1 MKIHRKIR
9 FLHFKN
15 FLILLTILSLAACSS
30 KTSSETDPEASLVKG
45 LEENKLETSEQRS
58 ALEEKYYK
66 DATQA
71 FNEELYTIAAKN
83 FGLLRTAF
91 PGSRYYEEAVVK
103 TADALY
109 ESGKYEEAIT
119 SYQEYV
125 SLYPKGKDIERAS
138 LQIARGWHRQFK
150 GISRNQTPLD
160 NAATA
165 YQSFLKKFPNSDFRQ
180 EAVEDLGLVA
190 NRKSECE
197 VEVIKFYLKKDKLQ
211 AAASRYADLKR
222 NFPNSP
228 ALQEVDELIG
238 EQYSEH
244 ISRIQELAAVSPK
257 NMDQRFQTV
266 APLNSDSETARARLK
281 PATEN

>member
-1 MKIHRKIR
+1 MKNHKNTK
-9 FLHFKN
+9 LSYFKT
-15 FLILLTILSLAACSS
+15 LLMVIAICSLAACSS

-45 LEENKLETSEQRS
+45 LENDKFENNEQRS
-58 ALEEKYYK
+58 ALEEKYYQ

-71 FNEELYTIAAKN
+71 FEEELYTIAAKN
-83 FGLLRTAF
+83 YGLLRSAF

-125 SLYPKGKDIERAS
+125 SLYPKGKAIERAS
-138 LQIARGWHRQFK
+138 LQIARGWHQQFK
-150 GISRNQTPLD
+150 GISRNQAPLD
-160 NAATA
+160 SAATA

-180 EAVEDLGLVA
+180 EAVKDLELVT

-197 VEVIKFYLKKDKLQ
+197 AEVIKFYLKKDKLQ

-228 ALQEVDELIG
+228 ALQEVQELIG
-238 EQYSEH
+238 DQYSDH

-257 NMDQRFQTV
+257 NMDKRYQAV
-266 APLNSDSETARARLK
+266 EPLNSDSETARARLK
-281 PATEN
+281 PAP